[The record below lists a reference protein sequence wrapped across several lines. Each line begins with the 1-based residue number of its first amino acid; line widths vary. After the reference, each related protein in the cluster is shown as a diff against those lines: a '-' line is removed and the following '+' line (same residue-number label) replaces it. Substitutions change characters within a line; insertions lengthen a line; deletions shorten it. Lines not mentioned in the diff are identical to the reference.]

1 MTDLIDYG
9 SVCSRL
15 ESLIASTRPITA
27 FSNASAFLFHEL
39 KDVSWVGFYF
49 FDPDVDK
56 LVLGPFQGKPA
67 CVEIGRGK
75 GVCGHA
81 YETGTTV
88 VVPDVHEFPGHIACD
103 ADSRSEIV
111 VPIKIR
117 GAVYALL
124 DIDSTTPCRFSD
136 QDASG
141 LERIADVIE
150 EYSADHY
157 SFDLIKSKG

>member
-1 MTDLIDYG
+1 MTSRIDYG

-15 ESLIASTRPITA
+15 RSLIVSTRPVTA
-27 FSNASAFLFHEL
+27 FSNASSFLFYEL
-39 KDVSWVGFYF
+39 NDVSWVGFYF

-56 LVLGPFQGKPA
+56 LILGPFQGKPA

-81 YETGTTV
+81 FETGSTV
-88 VVPDVHEFPGHIACD
+88 IVPDVREFPGHIACD

-117 GAVYALL
+117 GAVVALL
-124 DIDSTTPCRFSD
+124 DVDSAIPCRFSD

-141 LERIADVIE
+141 LERIACVIE

-157 SFDLIKSKG
+157 PFDLIKSKG

>member
-1 MTDLIDYG
+1 
-9 SVCSRL
+9 
-15 ESLIASTRPITA
+15 
-27 FSNASAFLFHEL
+27 L

-117 GAVYALL
+117 GAVAALL
-124 DIDSTTPCRFSD
+124 DVDSTTPARFSE
-136 QDASG
+136 QDAAG
-141 LERIADVIE
+141 LEKAARVIE
-150 EYSADHY
+150 LYSEDHY
-157 SFDLIKSKG
+157 PFVFIKTI